1 VTIDSRS
8 GASYQ
13 RELGDGL
20 RLRWSTAADAGRLRA
35 LYGHVFRDRPADPPD
50 PLGDAWV
57 VDLLSGR
64 YPLIATG
71 DFALVEAADGQL
83 VAAACLMRQAWEY
96 GGVAIPVGRPE
107 LVASHPDY
115 RRRGL
120 VRRIFELLHAR
131 SAARGDLALG
141 ITGIYYFYR
150 QFGYEYALDLNV
162 GRVVPF
168 SAIPARRTGAAEPYC
183 LRDATPAELPRVQAL
198 YDRARAPAQMSTPI
212 DAGYWRWVI
221 DGMDPASG
229 EGWRTQCI
237 VDAAGATV
245 GLLLTRR
252 ARWSG
257 ALAVSGLAVE
267 PGVPLLAVL
276 PPVLRALREQAPAL
290 PGAKPDDPPVQA
302 LRLNFGRLDHP
313 VYAALGEARAAPV
326 APPYS
331 WYVRVPDLPALLR
344 HLAPALERRLTGSV
358 AAGWSGALRLDFY
371 RGGLWLTLERGR
383 RAAVAEWQAEP
394 WGEEPQAG
402 FPPLVFRQ
410 LLFGHRRLAELRYAF
425 PDAWASEAAAPV
437 LEALFLRLPAWVL
450 PLDER
455 RGERGPAA
463 ARAASP
469 ALGGLLERAGQ
480 DAAPGLLVLLAQA
493 AADGQHLGLD
503 HARDLVRPLLEVADL
518 LQVLVH
524 EDEGR
529 HRAVDTLVE
538 VAVHDIEVLLALDD
552 AQVDVRALLG
562 DLGHDR
568 DVVEGVAAGVEGEHE
583 DLQRAAAAPPLE
595 VLVADLDLVDELGH
609 PLLVDLHALQV
620 LGEGGG
626 GLEALLG
633 HDGCHSAPPVALA

>member
-64 YPLIATG
+64 YPLIAPG
-71 DFALVEAADGQL
+71 DFALVEAADGRL

-141 ITGIYYFYR
+141 ITGICYFYR
-150 QFGYEYALDLNV
+150 QFGYEYALDLNG

-168 SAIPARRTGAAEPYC
+168 SAIPARRAGAAEPYR
-183 LRDATPAELPRVQAL
+183 LRDATPAELPCVQAL

-252 ARWSG
+252 ARWRG

-267 PGVPLLAVL
+267 PRVG
-276 PPVLRALREQAPAL
+276 
-290 PGAKPDDPPVQA
+290 GA
-302 LRLNFGRLDHP
+302 
-313 VYAALGEARAAPV
+313 
-326 APPYS
+326 
-331 WYVRVPDLPALLR
+331 
-344 HLAPALERRLTGSV
+344 
-358 AAGWSGALRLDFY
+358 AAGG
-371 RGGLWLTLERGR
+371 
-383 RAAVAEWQAEP
+383 
-394 WGEEPQAG
+394 
-402 FPPLVFRQ
+402 
-410 LLFGHRRLAELRYAF
+410 
-425 PDAWASEAAAPV
+425 AAA
-437 LEALFLRLPAWVL
+437 
-450 PLDER
+450 
-455 RGERGPAA
+455 GA
-463 ARAASP
+463 ARAA
-469 ALGGLLERAGQ
+469 RAGAGAAGGQ
-480 DAAPGLLVLLAQA
+480 ARRPTGAGAAPELRPPRPSGLRRAGRGARRAGRA
-493 AADGQHLGLD
+493 ALQ
-503 HARDLVRPLLEVADL
+503 LVRA
-518 LQVLVH
+518 
-524 EDEGR
+524 
-529 HRAVDTLVE
+529 RA
-538 VAVHDIEVLLALDD
+538 
-552 AQVDVRALLG
+552 G
-562 DLGHDR
+562 P
-568 DVVEGVAAGVEGEHE
+568 AG
-583 DLQRAAAAPPLE
+583 AAAPPGAGAGAAAGRLGRRRLE
-595 VLVADLDLVDELGH
+595 RRAAARLLPRRPVADAGARAAGGRRGVAGRAVGRGAAGRLPAARLPAA
-609 PLLVDLHALQV
+609 PLRPPPPGRVALRLPRR
-620 LGEGGG
+620 LGERGGRAGAG
-626 GLEALLG
+626 GALPAAAG
-633 HDGCHSAPPVALA
+633 VGPAAG

>member
-64 YPLIATG
+64 YPLIAPG
-71 DFALVEAADGQL
+71 DFALVEAADGRL

-141 ITGIYYFYR
+141 ITGICYFYR
-150 QFGYEYALDLNV
+150 QFGYEYALDLNG

-168 SAIPARRTGAAEPYC
+168 SAIPARRAGAAEPYR
-183 LRDATPAELPRVQAL
+183 LRDAT
-198 YDRARAPAQMSTPI
+198 
-212 DAGYWRWVI
+212 
-221 DGMDPASG
+221 
-229 EGWRTQCI
+229 
-237 VDAAGATV
+237 
-245 GLLLTRR
+245 
-252 ARWSG
+252 
-257 ALAVSGLAVE
+257 
-267 PGVPLLAVL
+267 LAVL

-344 HLAPALERRLTGSV
+344 HLAPAL
-358 AAGWSGALRLDFY
+358 
-371 RGGLWLTLERGR
+371 
-383 RAAVAEWQAEP
+383 
-394 WGEEPQAG
+394 
-402 FPPLVFRQ
+402 
-410 LLFGHRRLAELRYAF
+410 
-425 PDAWASEAAAPV
+425 
-437 LEALFLRLPAWVL
+437 
-450 PLDER
+450 
-455 RGERGPAA
+455 
-463 ARAASP
+463 
-469 ALGGLLERAGQ
+469 
-480 DAAPGLLVLLAQA
+480 
-493 AADGQHLGLD
+493 
-503 HARDLVRPLLEVADL
+503 
-518 LQVLVH
+518 
-524 EDEGR
+524 
-529 HRAVDTLVE
+529 
-538 VAVHDIEVLLALDD
+538 
-552 AQVDVRALLG
+552 
-562 DLGHDR
+562 
-568 DVVEGVAAGVEGEHE
+568 
-583 DLQRAAAAPPLE
+583 
-595 VLVADLDLVDELGH
+595 
-609 PLLVDLHALQV
+609 
-620 LGEGGG
+620 
-626 GLEALLG
+626 
-633 HDGCHSAPPVALA
+633 